1 MTWDNDFNRVPRIFF
16 LPNFVCTQNVFRP
29 NFFFKSRNLYT
40 KIFQAQKYF
49 DFLTLKKLLSKLI
62 LLSQKKISDPISFSV
77 PQKFFSAKNQKLIFT
92 KLFEANNVFVPCN
105 VFGSKLFLGKKYQP
119 KLFAFKCCL
128 NKAKKLI

>member
-1 MTWDNDFNRVPRIFF
+1 MILTVSQEFF
-16 LPNFVCTQNVFRP
+16 SCPILFGPKMFLDP
-29 NFFFKSRNLYT
+29 KLFFKIQKSLHKNFSGP
-40 KIFQAQKYF
+40 KIFRF
-49 DFLTLKKLLSKLI
+49 FNLKKLLSKLI
-62 LLSQKKISDPISFSV
+62 LLSQKQILDPISFSV

-92 KLFEANNVFVPCN
+92 KLFEAINVFVPCN